1 MTRSIFSLEEN
12 NRKKDI
18 IEICLRIVD
27 THGLKGLTTARIAKE
42 VGFSESALYRHFKS
56 KAEIISKIIDA
67 TKKEALIHIDMVK
80 KIAKNPEQDLRML
93 LRLQLEFLQK
103 FPGLFRIIYWDEIQ
117 IGESVLMKKLEQWSD
132 ELLSAISQIIKKG
145 KKDGLFDKD
154 LNTKTVAI
162 HFLGIVQTSFS
173 FWTIERRK
181 GSLPLLGDRLLSQL
195 LQGIKT

>member
-67 TKKEALIHIDMVK
+67 TKKEAQIHIGEVK
-80 KIAKNPEQDLRML
+80 KFAKNPEQDLRLL
-93 LRLQLEFLQK
+93 LRLQLEFLQQ

-117 IGESVLMKKLEQWSD
+117 IGESALMVKLEQWSD
-132 ELLSAISQIIKKG
+132 ELLSAISKIIKKG
-145 KKDGLFDKD
+145 KKVYFELIDISGNKRTRDK
-154 LNTKTVAI
+154 VI
-162 HFLGIVQTSFS
+162 
-173 FWTIERRK
+173 RR
-181 GSLPLLGDRLLSQL
+181 
-195 LQGIKT
+195 